1 MTSVDDIKNIIVS
14 IQNRRE
20 QWRLSTRQ
28 KNLLT
33 LSRLGIDQEVAFDR
47 IHDLLTWKNYI
58 SGPIADNHQPPV
70 PSDVWVFGLDIN
82 GLSCY
87 LKFQDRPS
95 GVVIWISLHEAE
107 YPLYFPY
114 R

>member
-1 MTSVDDIKNIIVS
+1 MTGVDDIKNIIVS

-28 KNLLT
+28 KN
-33 LSRLGIDQEVAFDR
+33 
-47 IHDLLTWKNYI
+47 LLTWKNYI

-107 YPLYFPY
+107 YPLYFTY